1 MEPKGDW
8 PGVEAPAIEVGNEGD
23 DAAELLSISDAL
35 IGGEEPSGD
44 GFGGELLELRR
55 AKLSREGSGLGFRDD
70 DGVLTLPFLFAAA
83 DELFDFGVSRRCF
96 FTGDFV
102 TLGARD
108 FLDFSRELSL
118 SRSEVTEEAVDSAF
132 VIAVVVCR
140 RGGDTAFF
148 SSTFGDGNLTSSM
161 SMSSSES
168 STLSADFTLEL
179 IADSLMRLALL
190 VFAVADFGGLPI
202 GPLGFAIV
210 AFAVVGFLPFLPI
223 IRDIASFCA
232 GFPVLAG
239 VCEAD
244 RAIGSPPLAFLVT
257 CRDGLEISAL
267 SAVTV
272 MLGGAGFGGSLTGCG
287 GAGFGSTLPLSPG
300 ARIIC
305 HSDASLDNR
314 SRLKAARVFIMA
326 WSRSIWD
333 G

>member
-1 MEPKGDW
+1 MTPLDAMEPKGDW
-8 PGVEAPAIEVGNEGD
+8 PGVEAPAIDVGNEGD

-55 AKLSREGSGLGFRDD
+55 AKLSREGSDLGFCDE
-70 DGVLTLPFLFAAA
+70 GVLTLPFLLAV
-83 DELFDFGVSRRCF
+83 DKLFDFGASRRCF
-96 FTGDFV
+96 FTGDLV
-102 TLGARD
+102 GARV

-118 SRSEVTEEAVDSAF
+118 SRSEVTEEAVDKAF

-148 SSTFGDGNLTSSM
+148 SSTFGGDSLTSSI

-179 IADSLMRLALL
+179 TTDSLRFALL
-190 VFAVADFGGLPI
+190 VFAAADFGGLPI
-202 GPLGFAIV
+202 GPLGFAAV
-210 AFAVVGFLPFLPI
+210 AFAVVGFLPFLPM
-223 IRDIASFCA
+223 IRDIASFCV
-232 GFPVLAG
+232 GFPVLAVG
-239 VCEAD
+239 CEAD
-244 RAIGSPPLAFLVT
+244 RAIGSPPPLAFLVT
-257 CRDGLEISAL
+257 CMDDLKGSTL

-272 MLGGAGFGGSLTGCG
+272 MLGGGAGFDGSLAGCG

-305 HSDASLDNR
+305 HSGASLDRR
-314 SRLKAARVFIMA
+314 SRLKAARVFVIA
-326 WSRSIWD
+326 
-333 G
+333 